1 MKKIVAAVLVL
12 LLAVGCQSATD
23 KQYEANLQRYDA
35 YYTAILNNDKFQGSS
50 EYFDIFAVMNKL
62 SDTEYRYDVIIDS
75 PRVAMYDVEV
85 LVIENGKSLEIADE
99 IMPCIGLFEEHDF
112 NLVPFQINLDAGF
125 AEGFGLNGLVE
136 NPIVNLKVMVVWKD
150 YAKVQQKREYF
161 DLTVQYSEQV
171 QE

>member
-1 MKKIVAAVLVL
+1 
-12 LLAVGCQSATD
+12 
-23 KQYEANLQRYDA
+23 
-35 YYTAILNNDKFQGSS
+35 
-50 EYFDIFAVMNKL
+50 MNKL

-99 IMPCIGLFEEHDF
+99 IMPCIGLFEDHDF
-112 NLVPFQINLDAGF
+112 NLVPYQINLDAGF

>member
-1 MKKIVAAVLVL
+1 MKKIVSACLVL

-62 SDTEYRYDVIIDS
+62 SDTEYRYDVIVDS
-75 PRVAMYDVEV
+75 PRVAMYDVEI

-99 IMPCIGLFEEHDF
+99 IMP
-112 NLVPFQINLDAGF
+112 
-125 AEGFGLNGLVE
+125 
-136 NPIVNLKVMVVWKD
+136 
-150 YAKVQQKREYF
+150 
-161 DLTVQYSEQV
+161 
-171 QE
+171 